1 MIQLLAGLL
10 VLTGTLEVQEKKSA
24 SSAKIEFRRV
34 ETQPAEGLIEADGP
48 KNSEKIYLHKK
59 VELDNKDISSALPDF
74 DPMTRDFLVHLT
86 FTDEGAKK
94 MAAFS
99 RQSIKKRLAILVD
112 GNVVSVF
119 IVISDFFKY
128 AVLYNLNSEFA
139 YIIVYSF
146 GVK

>member
-74 DPMTRDFLVHLT
+74 DPKTQDFLVHLT

-94 MAAFS
+94 MAALS
-99 RQSIKKRLAILVD
+99 RQSFKKRLAILVD
-112 GNVVSVF
+112 GKVVSVPM
-119 IVISDFFKY
+119 IT
-128 AVLYNLNSEFA
+128 SEFSKHA
-139 YIIVYSF
+139 AVNNLKRETAEKIAKSF
-146 GVK
+146 GGK